1 MNAAAARAGDE
12 MANVGASLGENVQ
25 KLQWWTSAKRR
36 AAAAQEFAHFMGQV
50 VKLPELPVGV
60 AMAGGLAVFEVYG
73 WFVVGEIIGKRQLIG
88 YPVKDGKAHA
98 H

>member
-1 MNAAAARAGDE
+1 MPADAASR
-12 MANVGASLGENVQ
+12 L
-25 KLQWWTSAKRR
+25 LQRR

-88 YPVKDGKAHA
+88 LCLSLFSSAPRLCKCV
-98 H
+98 